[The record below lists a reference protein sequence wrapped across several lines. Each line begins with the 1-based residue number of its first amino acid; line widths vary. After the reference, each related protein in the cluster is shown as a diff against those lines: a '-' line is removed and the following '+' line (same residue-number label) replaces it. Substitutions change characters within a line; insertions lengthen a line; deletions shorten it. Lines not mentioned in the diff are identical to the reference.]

1 MKKSYLIVMLLIILL
16 GIIYFTFSTS
26 SMKGASDNGTWEVV
40 YKKVKEIEAG
50 GAWKVSVTQVD
61 EKEVNVKKLEFL
73 ENDKVISVRNEF
85 YEGRDIDGTEYSLHP
100 FSFPDLYYGDAPKKD
115 FSYFVIIIW
124 EDEQGKTHEDK
135 IELK

>member
-1 MKKSYLIVMLLIILL
+1 MKKKYFIVVLLIIFL

-26 SMKGASDNGTWEVV
+26 SMKGVSDNGTWRVV
-40 YKKVKEIEAG
+40 YKKIKEIEAG
-50 GAWKVSVTQVD
+50 GSWRVSVTQVD

-73 ENDKVISVRNEF
+73 ENDKVISERNEF
-85 YEGRDIDGTEYSLHP
+85 YEGRDIDGTEYTLHP

-115 FSYFVIIIW
+115 FSYSVIIIW

-135 IELK
+135 IELN